1 MLEGYNRGMLNGHA
15 LKALLKTPLKPAAA
29 LAIGG
34 DDQMQNIPLMI
45 FADQHLPIPGPTM
58 DKTQNQSYEKLALNG
73 KGDYITI
80 DNFVTDDFDIGRP
93 LIDY

>member
-1 MLEGYNRGMLNGHA
+1 MMEGYKNNILNNHA
-15 LKALLKTPLKPAAA
+15 LKSLIKAPTRPAEK

-45 FADQHLPIPGPTM
+45 FADQHLPMPGPTM

-73 KGDYITI
+73 KGDYVTI
-80 DNFVTDDFDIGRP
+80 DNFETNDFDIGRP
-93 LIDY
+93 LVDY